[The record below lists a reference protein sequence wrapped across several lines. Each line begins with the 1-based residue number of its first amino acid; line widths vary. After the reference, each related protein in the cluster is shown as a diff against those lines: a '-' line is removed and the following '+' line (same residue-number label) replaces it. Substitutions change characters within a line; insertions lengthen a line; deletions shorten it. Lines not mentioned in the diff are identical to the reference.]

1 MLLHNESREDDQ
13 LKLIIKRRK
22 NEKLISKLLTGSS
35 YKNKN
40 IKKEPLTG

>member
-22 NEKLISKLLTGSS
+22 NEKLISKLLTGS